1 LLKLSE
7 VDRSDA
13 MTSEATMSPVVP
25 KPPHVDDAL
34 VYDFDMFADPALIA
48 DPHNRLLDLLENAPT
63 IFWTPRNGGH
73 WVLLSYEANF
83 AAARN
88 TDTFSSE
95 MWPRALIAE
104 FMASL
109 PPGTP
114 RIPQTIPVSV
124 DPPDHGKYRLPLQ
137 QVFSP
142 KAIHALAGDI
152 RVLANELIDNV
163 IEHGG
168 CEFMREI
175 AEPLPVQIFLK
186 MMGLPLERQGE
197 YRVLVQ
203 EQLADRCDDA
213 GKVVARMQCIV
224 ASMRDTILERR
235 EHPRND
241 IISMLWK
248 TRIDGRPTTLE
259 EIEDYSLLLFIAG
272 LDTVMNGMG
281 YGVRHLASDQQL
293 QEQLRANPQLIPA
306 AVEELMRRYTFVI
319 PVRRVTSDTV
329 FNGVSL
335 RENEQVK
342 LFLPAADL
350 DDKAF
355 PNANEFDLARE
366 NKVHIAFNAGPHRC
380 VGSHLARL
388 ELQILY
394 EQMLARLPTFGLDVQ
409 RPPKFHCGPIIGV
422 DSLHLVWK

>member
-1 LLKLSE
+1 M
-7 VDRSDA
+7 DRNNA
-13 MTSEATMSPVVP
+13 MTSEATLSPVVP

-48 DPHNRLLDLLENAPT
+48 DPRNRLLDLLENAPP

-83 AAARN
+83 NAARD

-95 MWPRALIAE
+95 MWPRTLIAE

-114 RIPQTIPVSV
+114 RIPQSIPVSL
-124 DPPDHGKYRLPLQ
+124 DPPDHGKYRQPLQ

-152 RVLANELIDNV
+152 RILANELIDK
-163 IEHGG
+163 IIKRGE
-168 CEFMREI
+168 CEFMREV

-213 GKVVARMQCIV
+213 NKVIARMQSIV
-224 ASMRDTILERR
+224 ASMRDTILDRR

-241 IISMLWK
+241 IISLLWK
-248 TRIDGRPTTLE
+248 TQIDGRPTTLE

-272 LDTVMNGMG
+272 LDTVINGMG
-281 YGVRHLASDQQL
+281 YGIRHLASDTKL
-293 QEQLRANPQLIPA
+293 QEQLRANPQLIPD
-306 AVEELMRRYTFVI
+306 AVEELMRSYTFVV
-319 PVRRVTSDTV
+319 PMRRVAKDTV
-329 FNGVSL
+329 FSGVSL
-335 RENEQVK
+335 CENDQVK

-350 DDKAF
+350 DNKAF
-355 PNANEFDLARE
+355 PNAGAFDLARE

-388 ELQILY
+388 ELQIIY
-394 EQMLARLPTFGLDVQ
+394 EQMLARLPVFQLNALQ
-409 RPPKFHCGPIIGV
+409 PPTFHCGPIIGV